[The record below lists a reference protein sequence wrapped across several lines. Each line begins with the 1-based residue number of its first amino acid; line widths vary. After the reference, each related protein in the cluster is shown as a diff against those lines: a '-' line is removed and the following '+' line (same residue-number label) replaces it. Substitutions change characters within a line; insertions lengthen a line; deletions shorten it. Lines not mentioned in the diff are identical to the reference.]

1 MGRLDFVWPYYL
13 PASMLWVCV
22 FLLCCFRKNI
32 RAHAAGVSTYKYPG
46 QISNAV
52 SVITGKKE
60 MFEKTKIVNNKTIIN
75 E

>member
-1 MGRLDFVWPYYL
+1 
-13 PASMLWVCV
+13 VCV